1 MKDQPDELP
10 KRQTVG
16 TAKRNSGLCAPVA
29 PSGCDLEGGG
39 GDEIRRPGN
48 EAGDLVRR
56 SELSDL
62 SASRQPVKTLRY
74 GEQNTAE

>member
-1 MKDQPDELP
+1 MKDEPDELP
-10 KRQTVG
+10 ERQTVG
-16 TAKRNSGLCAPVA
+16 NAKRNSGLCAPVA

-39 GDEIRRPGN
+39 GDEIRRHGD

-62 SASRQPVKTLRY
+62 SASRQPVKTPCY
-74 GEQNTAE
+74 GQQNTVE